1 MTLHMFRWG
10 SYKVSL
16 AEDDQEQPSPTKQKS
31 LKGHLVNRLREAY
44 FLVLCMLYFEALMLA
59 IRLDLP

>member
-1 MTLHMFRWG
+1 MFRWG

-31 LKGHLVNRLREAY
+31 LEGHFVNRYREAY
-44 FLVLCMLYFEALMLA
+44 FLVLCMLYFRGIDACDQTRLA
-59 IRLDLP
+59 IE